1 MFDLNFGSAKLDKKW
16 NIGNFITSSYKT
28 ARGISVNGSD
38 ASDVDL
44 NKIIASIN
52 RDFGRNEKDY
62 DSLYRELMLKRNET
76 KKEVSEMKANN
87 AKYMDII
94 SAQGNDINIMSTQL
108 RILEDKQK
116 LTSEKYKTIQAEKK
130 LWKDLQAKNDTGSD
144 KPAVNNFITNS
155 PLSVGQMANAGGMG
169 VNTPKTIS
177 LESLGALPVN
187 EYKQSEDFLK
197 PIAENAN
204 KELEEAQAAAEK
216 ELAKS
221 SSNQPVANTIVE
233 NKIVEVSG
241 TSNTPIPGSD
251 IAISKDLFGN
261 VTKTVA
267 DQLDEKMDIV
277 KARLARKDTLM
288 SEHNGL
294 GHDYSTSIDNLVM
307 NKTPHQVRLFINPD
321 TGRFWEKAFT
331 RDADGNYIIEAK
343 AYHPRGIV
351 HLGDLQFDIA
361 ARKVVTYYDDTPIDF
376 EIDRNEN
383 HMGEFYMKEWNDPK
397 NDKFTIPTDICNQM
411 ISIIES

>member
-76 KKEVSEMKANN
+76 KKEVAEMKSNN

-130 LWKDLQAKNDTGSD
+130 LWKDLQAKNDTSND

-155 PLSVGQMANAGGMG
+155 PLSVGQMANGGG
-169 VNTPKTIS
+169 IGANTPKTIS

-197 PIAENAN
+197 PIAESAN
-204 KELEEAQAAAEK
+204 KELEEAKNENTEEK

-221 SSNQPVANTIVE
+221 SSNVVNNV
-233 NKIVEVSG
+233 V
-241 TSNTPIPGSD
+241 NTPVPGSD
-251 IAISKDLFGN
+251 IAVSKDLFGN

-277 KARLARKDTLM
+277 KARFARKDALLT
-288 SEHNGL
+288 EHNGL

-307 NKTPHQVRLFINPD
+307 NKTPHQVRLFVNPD

-331 RDADGNYIIEAK
+331 RDAEGNYTIEAT
-343 AYHPRGIV
+343 AYHPRGIT

-383 HMGEFYMKEWNDPK
+383 HMGEFYMNEWNDPK
-397 NDKFTIPTDICNQM
+397 NDKFTIPVDICNQM
-411 ISIIES
+411 VSIIEA

>member
-1 MFDLNFGSAKLDKKW
+1 MMFDLNFGSAKLDKKW

-28 ARGISVNGSD
+28 ARGISVNGNEVG
-38 ASDVDL
+38 DVDL

-76 KKEVSEMKANN
+76 KKEVAEMKASN
-87 AKYMDII
+87 AKFMDII
-94 SAQGNDINIMSTQL
+94 SAQGNDINIMNTQL
-108 RILEDKQK
+108 RVLEDKQK

-130 LWKDLQAKNDTGSD
+130 LWKDMQAKNDVSSD

-155 PLSVGQMANAGGMG
+155 PLSVGQMASAA
-169 VNTPKTIS
+169 VSQVPRTVPIAS
-177 LESLGALPVN
+177 IGALPVN

-204 KELEEAQAAAEK
+204 KELEEVQANAEK

-221 SSNQPVANTIVE
+221 SQVIS
-233 NKIVEVSG
+233 
-241 TSNTPIPGSD
+241 TPIPGSD
-251 IAISKDLFGN
+251 IAVSKDLFGN
-261 VTKTVA
+261 TTKTVA
-267 DQLDEKMDIV
+267 DQLDEKMDV
-277 KARLARKDTLM
+277 VRARLARKDVLM
-288 SEHNGL
+288 KDHNGL
-294 GHDYSTSIDNLVM
+294 GHDYTTSIDNLVM
-307 NKTPHQVRLFINPD
+307 NKTPHEVRLFVNPD

-331 RDADGNYIIEAK
+331 RDSEGQYTIEAK
-343 AYHPRGIV
+343 EYHPRGIV

-361 ARKVVTYYDDTPIDF
+361 AKKVVTYYDDTPIDF
-376 EIDRNEN
+376 ELDRNEN

-397 NDKFTIPTDICNQM
+397 NDKFAVPTDLCNQM
-411 ISIIES
+411 VSIMEA

>member
-28 ARGISVNGSD
+28 ARGISVNGNE

-76 KKEVSEMKANN
+76 KKEVAEMKASN
-87 AKYMDII
+87 AKFMDII
-94 SAQGNDINIMSTQL
+94 SAQGNDINIMNTQL
-108 RILEDKQK
+108 RVLEDKQK

-130 LWKDLQAKNDTGSD
+130 LWKDMQAKTDVSSD

-155 PLSVGQMANAGGMG
+155 PLSVGQMASAA
-169 VNTPKTIS
+169 VAQVPRTVPIAS
-177 LESLGALPVN
+177 IGALPVN

-204 KELEEAQAAAEK
+204 KELEEVQANAEK

-221 SSNQPVANTIVE
+221 SQIISA
-233 NKIVEVSG
+233 
-241 TSNTPIPGSD
+241 PIPGSD
-251 IAISKDLFGN
+251 IAVSKDLFGN
-261 VTKTVA
+261 TTKTVA
-267 DQLDEKMDIV
+267 DQLDEKMDV
-277 KARLARKDTLM
+277 VRARLARKDVLM
-288 SEHNGL
+288 KDHNGL
-294 GHDYSTSIDNLVM
+294 GHDYTTSIDNLVM
-307 NKTPHQVRLFINPD
+307 NKTPHEVRLFVNPD

-331 RDADGNYIIEAK
+331 RDAEGKYTIEAK
-343 AYHPRGIV
+343 EYHPRGIV

-361 ARKVVTYYDDTPIDF
+361 AKKVVTYYDDTPIDF
-376 EIDRNEN
+376 ELDRNEN

-397 NDKFTIPTDICNQM
+397 NDKFAVPTDLCNQM
-411 ISIIES
+411 VSIMEA

>member
-28 ARGISVNGSD
+28 ARGISVNGNE
-38 ASDVDL
+38 AGDVDL

-76 KKEVSEMKANN
+76 KKEVAEMKASN
-87 AKYMDII
+87 AKFMDII
-94 SAQGNDINIMSTQL
+94 SAQGNDINIMNTQL
-108 RILEDKQK
+108 RVLEDKQK

-130 LWKDLQAKNDTGSD
+130 LWKDMQAKTDVSSD

-155 PLSVGQMANAGGMG
+155 PLSVGQMASAGIAQ
-169 VNTPKTIS
+169 VPRTVPIAS
-177 LESLGALPVN
+177 IGALPVN

-204 KELEEAQAAAEK
+204 KELEEVQANAEK

-221 SSNQPVANTIVE
+221 SQVMSA
-233 NKIVEVSG
+233 
-241 TSNTPIPGSD
+241 PIPGSD
-251 IAISKDLFGN
+251 IAVSKDLFGN
-261 VTKTVA
+261 TTKTVA
-267 DQLDEKMDIV
+267 DQLDEKMDV
-277 KARLARKDTLM
+277 VRARLARKDVLM
-288 SEHNGL
+288 KDHNGL
-294 GHDYSTSIDNLVM
+294 GHDYTTSIDNLVM
-307 NKTPHQVRLFINPD
+307 NKTPHEVRLFVNPD

-331 RDADGNYIIEAK
+331 RDAEGKYTIEAK
-343 AYHPRGIV
+343 EYHPRGIV

-361 ARKVVTYYDDTPIDF
+361 AKKVVTYYDDTPIDF
-376 EIDRNEN
+376 ELDRNEN
-383 HMGEFYMKEWNDPK
+383 HMGDFYMKEWNDPK
-397 NDKFTIPTDICNQM
+397 NDKFAVPTDLCNQM
-411 ISIIES
+411 VSIMEA

>member
-76 KKEVSEMKANN
+76 KKEVAEMKSNN

-130 LWKDLQAKNDTGSD
+130 LWKDLQAKNDTSND

-155 PLSVGQMANAGGMG
+155 PLSVGQMANGGG
-169 VNTPKTIS
+169 IGANTPKTIS

-204 KELEEAQAAAEK
+204 KELEEAKNEESSEK

-221 SSNQPVANTIVE
+221 SNNVVNNIV
-233 NKIVEVSG
+233 N
-241 TSNTPIPGSD
+241 NPIPGSE
-251 IAISKDLFGN
+251 IAVSKDLFGN

-277 KARLARKDTLM
+277 KARFARKDALLT
-288 SEHNGL
+288 EHNGL

-307 NKTPHQVRLFINPD
+307 KKTPHQVRLFVNPD

-331 RDADGNYIIEAK
+331 RDTDGNYTIEAK
-343 AYHPRGIV
+343 AYHPRGIT
-351 HLGDLQFDIA
+351 HLGDLQFDIV

-383 HMGEFYMKEWNDPK
+383 HMGEFYMNEWNDPK
-397 NDKFTIPTDICNQM
+397 NDKFSIPNDICNQM
-411 ISIIES
+411 VSIMES

>member
-28 ARGISVNGSD
+28 ARGISVNGNE

-76 KKEVSEMKANN
+76 KKEVAEMKASN
-87 AKYMDII
+87 AKFMDII
-94 SAQGNDINIMSTQL
+94 SAQGNDINIMNTQL
-108 RILEDKQK
+108 RVLEDKQK

-130 LWKDLQAKNDTGSD
+130 LWKDMQAKTDVSSD

-155 PLSVGQMANAGGMG
+155 PLSVGQMASAA
-169 VNTPKTIS
+169 VAQVPRTVPIAS
-177 LESLGALPVN
+177 IGALPVN
-187 EYKQSEDFLK
+187 EYKQAEDFLK

-204 KELEEAQAAAEK
+204 KELEEVAANAEK

-221 SSNQPVANTIVE
+221 SQIMSAPV
-233 NKIVEVSG
+233 
-241 TSNTPIPGSD
+241 PGSD
-251 IAISKDLFGN
+251 IAVSKDLFGN
-261 VTKTVA
+261 TTKTVA

-277 KARLARKDTLM
+277 RARLARKDVLM
-288 SEHNGL
+288 KDHNGL
-294 GHDYSTSIDNLVM
+294 GHDYTTSIDNLVM
-307 NKTPHQVRLFINPD
+307 NKTPHEIRLFINPD

-331 RDADGNYIIEAK
+331 RDSEGKYTIEAK
-343 AYHPRGIV
+343 EYHPRGIV

-361 ARKVVTYYDDTPIDF
+361 AKKVVTYYDDTPIDF
-376 EIDRNEN
+376 ELDRNEN

-397 NDKFTIPTDICNQM
+397 NDKYAVPTDLCNQM
-411 ISIIES
+411 VSIMEA

>member
-76 KKEVSEMKANN
+76 KKEVAEMKANN

-130 LWKDLQAKNDTGSD
+130 LWKDLQAKNDTSND
-144 KPAVNNFITNS
+144 KSAVNNFITNS
-155 PLSVGQMANAGGMG
+155 PLSVGQMANGGG
-169 VNTPKTIS
+169 IGANTPKTIS

-197 PIAENAN
+197 PIAETAN
-204 KELEEAQAAAEK
+204 KELEEAKNEESSEK

-221 SSNQPVANTIVE
+221 SNNIVNNIVNNPV
-233 NKIVEVSG
+233 
-241 TSNTPIPGSD
+241 PGSD
-251 IAISKDLFGN
+251 IAVSKDLFGN

-277 KARLARKDTLM
+277 KARFARKDALLT
-288 SEHNGL
+288 EHNGL

-307 NKTPHQVRLFINPD
+307 NKTPHQVRLFVNPD

-331 RDADGNYIIEAK
+331 RDAEGNYTIEAK
-343 AYHPRGIV
+343 AYHPRGIT
-351 HLGDLQFDIA
+351 HLGDLQFDVV

-383 HMGEFYMKEWNDPK
+383 HMGEFYINEWNDPK
-397 NDKFTIPTDICNQM
+397 NDKFSIPADICNQM
-411 ISIIES
+411 VSIMEA